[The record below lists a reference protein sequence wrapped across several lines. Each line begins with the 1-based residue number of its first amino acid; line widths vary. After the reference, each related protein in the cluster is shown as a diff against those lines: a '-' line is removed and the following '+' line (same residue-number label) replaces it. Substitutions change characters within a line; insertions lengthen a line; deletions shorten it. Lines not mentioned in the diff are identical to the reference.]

1 MMPDGEYEKLKANL
15 MEMVRYCRFLE
26 NDDEVS
32 PLDYALNVK
41 KKFLELFGE
50 IDAE

>member
-1 MMPDGEYEKLKANL
+1 MPDGEYKELKAKL

-26 NDDEVS
+26 NDNAMS
-32 PLDYALNVK
+32 PLDCALSVK

-50 IDAE
+50 IDA